1 MTEKNPDYTNSAENL
16 SNPDEVKILLDK
28 LHQHQGHLSSYED
41 ELHNAN
47 KVIVSNI
54 DAEKEAITQ
63 VVANLR
69 VAIEKFGS
77 YQDIESGEYAVKY
90 RRMKSS
96 YCVEAFKE
104 LFPKYVS
111 AVVEETINVKAL
123 EGMVKGKLINEEELT
138 AKVAPVYRHPVI
150 SQETQYAFFIR

>member
-1 MTEKNPDYTNSAENL
+1 MTGEKPDYTNSAENL
-16 SNPDEVKILLDK
+16 CNPVEVADLIAQYRNKLSVLDATKAKIPVDIMNQCMEAEAEVKRV
-28 LHQHQGHLSSYED
+28 YD
-41 ELHNAN
+41 E
-47 KVIVSNI
+47 I
-54 DAEKEAITQ
+54 KEAIDQ
-63 VVANLR
+63 Y
-69 VAIEKFGS
+69 GS
-77 YQDIESGEYAVKY
+77 FQDIELGYYAIKY
-90 RRMKSS
+90 RRMKKS

-138 AKVAPVYRHPVI
+138 AKVAPLYRHPVI